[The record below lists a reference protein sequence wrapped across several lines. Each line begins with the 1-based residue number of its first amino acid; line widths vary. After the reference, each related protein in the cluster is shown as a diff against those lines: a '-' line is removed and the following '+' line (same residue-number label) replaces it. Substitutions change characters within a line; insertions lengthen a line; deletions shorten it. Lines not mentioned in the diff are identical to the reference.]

1 MELNV
6 KKEEIRQQNNQKNKT
21 EKVNQEII
29 KQIDRFDIYS
39 LRQEKNLSDIDQKR
53 NAAPHMTKH

>member
-1 MELNV
+1 MSLYNDQIKLDLLWSQML
-6 KKEEIRQQNNQKNKT
+6 KKRNKAIEQLENKT

-39 LRQEKNLSDIDQKR
+39 LRGGGEIK
-53 NAAPHMTKH
+53 

>member
-39 LRQEKNLSDIDQKR
+39 LRREKNLSDIDQKR